1 MQGISMRNHSGRR
14 RRVLAVAALAALVAA
29 AVVSCVTEPETGRR
43 RLILTSMSQEA
54 SLGQQ
59 SWTELTQSQP
69 LSRDQ
74 VKTAAVQRVG
84 TALSQV
90 VKQSGFE
97 WEFKC
102 FASDEMNAFCLPG
115 GKVGVY
121 EGLFKAFA
129 NDAEMAK
136 VGVYEGLFKAFA
148 NDAEMAAVV
157 GHEIA
162 HATARHGGERMTYA
176 MAVGLAGL
184 GLNMALDSKAS
195 ENRELWMA
203 AYAGVTTVGVILPYS
218 RVHEYE
224 ADEIGALYMAR
235 AGYDPRAAVA
245 FWEKFAASKSGAAV
259 PELLS
264 THPVDANRVARLKQ
278 VMPRAL
284 AEYEKAP
291 QRRGLGVV
299 Y

>member
-1 MQGISMRNHSGRR
+1 MQGMAMRNHSGRR
-14 RRVLAVAALAALVAA
+14 RRVLALAALAALAA
-29 AVVSCVTEPETGRR
+29 VAVVSCVTEPETGRR

-69 LSRDQ
+69 LSRDPA
-74 VKTAAVQRVG
+74 KTAAVQRVG
-84 TALSQV
+84 AALSQV
-90 VKQSGFE
+90 VTQSGFE

-115 GKVGVY
+115 G
-121 EGLFKAFA
+121 
-129 NDAEMAK
+129 K

-245 FWEKFAASKSGAAV
+245 FWEKFAAGKSGAAV

>member
-1 MQGISMRNHSGRR
+1 MQGMAMRNHSGRR
-14 RRVLAVAALAALVAA
+14 RRVLALAALAALAA
-29 AVVSCVTEPETGRR
+29 VAVVSCVTEPETGRR

-74 VKTAAVQRVG
+74 AKTAAVQRVG

-90 VKQSGFE
+90 VTQSGFE

-115 GKVGVY
+115 G
-121 EGLFKAFA
+121 
-129 NDAEMAK
+129 K

-245 FWEKFAASKSGAAV
+245 FWEKFAAGKSGAAV

>member
-1 MQGISMRNHSGRR
+1 MQGMAFRNHSGRR
-14 RRVLAVAALAALVAA
+14 WRVLALTALLAV

-59 SWTELTQSQP
+59 SWTEMTQSQP
-69 LSRDQ
+69 LSRDAA
-74 VKTAAVQRVG
+74 KTAAVQRVG
-84 TALSQV
+84 TAISKI
-90 VKQSGFE
+90 VKDSSFE

-129 NDAEMAK
+129 NDAEMA
-136 VGVYEGLFKAFA
+136 
-148 NDAEMAAVV
+148 AVV
-157 GHEIA
+157 AHEIA

-245 FWEKFAASKSGAAV
+245 FWEKFAAGKGGSAT
-259 PELLS
+259 PEILS
-264 THPVDANRVARLKQ
+264 THPVDANRVERLKQ
-278 VMPRAL
+278 VMPQAL
-284 AEYEKAP
+284 AEYQKAP

>member
-1 MQGISMRNHSGRR
+1 MRNHSGRR
-14 RRVLAVAALAALVAA
+14 RRVLALAALAALAA
-29 AVVSCVTEPETGRR
+29 VAVVSCVTEPETGRR

-74 VKTAAVQRVG
+74 AKTAAVQRVG
-84 TALSQV
+84 AAISQV
-90 VKQSGFE
+90 VKQSGFA

-129 NDAEMAK
+129 NDAEMA
-136 VGVYEGLFKAFA
+136 
-148 NDAEMAAVV
+148 AVV
-157 GHEIA
+157 AHEIA

-245 FWEKFAASKSGAAV
+245 FWEKFAAGKSGAAV
-259 PELLS
+259 PEILS

>member
-1 MQGISMRNHSGRR
+1 MDPMRHAAFPRAVLSVATTTAL
-14 RRVLAVAALAALVAA
+14 VLALAG
-29 AVVSCVTEPETGRR
+29 CVTEPETGRK
-43 RLILTSMSQEA
+43 RLILTTMSQET
-54 SLGQQ
+54 SLGQE
-59 SWTELTQSQP
+59 SWTALKKDQP
-69 LSRDQ
+69 LSQ
-74 VKTAAVQRVG
+74 NAVKSAAVLRVG
-84 TALSQV
+84 TNLSRVITQP
-90 VKQSGFE
+90 GFE

-121 EGLFKAFA
+121 EGLFKNLG
-129 NDAEMAK
+129 NDAE
-136 VGVYEGLFKAFA
+136 L
-148 NDAEMAAVV
+148 AAVV

-162 HATARHGGERMTYA
+162 HATARHGGERMTQA

-184 GLNMALDSKAS
+184 GLQVALDSKAS

-235 AGYDPRAAVA
+235 AGYDPRAAVT
-245 FWEKFAASKSGAAV
+245 FWEKFAATKGGAKV
-259 PELLS
+259 PEFLS
-264 THPVDANRVARLKQ
+264 THPVDSNRVARLQ
-278 VMPRAL
+278 QIMPKAV
-284 AEYEKAP
+284 AEYERTLQK
-291 QRRGLGVV
+291 RGLGEK